1 MIEELVLIVA
11 LSSCSSAWSVPMLST
26 KLVSTARRASTSDV
40 ICAFIESKSKV
51 DVAFCSSM
59 AWEIGSNSV
68 LRRRRM
74 V

>member
-1 MIEELVLIVA
+1 
-11 LSSCSSAWSVPMLST
+11 MLST

-40 ICAFIESKSKV
+40 ICAPMESKSKA